1 VSPDAHDDRS
11 GGAFGD
17 GRSLV
22 DGDLTASYNDH
33 SFFEDVNSAVNAPG
47 DAGYEPNPEAFP
59 DEDVPRGT
67 VEHVAGWRSAVHYPG
82 TTRDLWVYASAGIAD
97 MTTAPALAV
106 FNDGGWY
113 VDPDGP
119 IRVPAVLDSLVHAGD
134 LPPTVAVFVQC
145 GTPDGA
151 EGGGGMNDLAVFRQ
165 RSVEYDTC
173 DDRYVSFLDDEVLP
187 VAEGIIG
194 RACTTD
200 PARRL
205 IGGISSGGI
214 CAFNAAWHRPER
226 FGRVLSH
233 CGSFTAI
240 RGGHHYPYVVRT
252 TPRKSIRAFLQ
263 TGDQDLDTLF
273 GNWTLANREL
283 AAALRYAGY
292 DHRLEVGSGGHSLA
306 HGGAVLAESLRWL
319 LAG

>member
-1 VSPDAHDDRS
+1 
-11 GGAFGD
+11 
-17 GRSLV
+17 
-22 DGDLTASYNDH
+22 
-33 SFFEDVNSAVNAPG
+33 
-47 DAGYEPNPEAFP
+47 
-59 DEDVPRGT
+59 
-67 VEHVAGWRSAVHYPG
+67 
-82 TTRDLWVYASAGIAD
+82 
-97 MTTAPALAV
+97 
-106 FNDGGWY
+106 
-113 VDPDGP
+113 
-119 IRVPAVLDSLVHAGD
+119 
-134 LPPTVAVFVQC
+134 
-145 GTPDGA
+145 
-151 EGGGGMNDLAVFRQ
+151 MNDLAVFRQ

-252 TPRKSIRAFLQ
+252 TPRKPIRAFLQ